1 MFVFFLIVLV
11 ITVLLYF
18 LSRKKYN
25 DYIEP
30 LDGREYRLKNIMS
43 IGFIILDKF
52 KYGYGTKYDR
62 NLQTKIVELKGHK
75 YSLYYLQVH
84 WANKIT
90 FIFVM
95 VLFLSL
101 LGAAVGSFDPA
112 YIVFGVIVVGA
123 VAYFMDN
130 ELNEKINKRRL
141 SIQLDF
147 PDFLNKLVLLVNAGM
162 TVPMAWEKIVT
173 DNKKQTVLYN
183 ELATV
188 LADVRGGKSET
199 SAYEDFARRCRIP
212 EITKF
217 ISVILQNAKKG
228 NTELVSILRLQA
240 SECWEMRKHAAKRL
254 GEEASAKILFPMML
268 MFFAVILIVAT
279 PAVLAMRGI

>member
-1 MFVFFLIVLV
+1 MIVFFLAVLAV
-11 ITVLLYF
+11 TVLLYF
-18 LSRKKYN
+18 LSMNKYN

-30 LDGREYRLKNIMS
+30 LDSREYRLKGIMS
-43 IGFIILDKF
+43 IGFFILDKF

-62 NLQTKIVELKGHK
+62 NLQTKIAELRGHK

-90 FIFVM
+90 TILIM
-95 VLFLSL
+95 TLFLSF
-101 LGAAVGSFDPA
+101 LGIAVGSVDPV
-112 YIVFGVIVVGA
+112 YIVFGVIVLGA
-123 VAYFMDN
+123 IAYFTDN
-130 ELNEKINKRRL
+130 EINEKLNKRRL

-162 TVPMAWEKIVT
+162 TVPMAWEKIIT
-173 DNKKQTVLYN
+173 ENKKQTVLYN

-188 LADVRGGKSET
+188 LADIRGGKSET
-199 SAYEDFARRCRIP
+199 SAYEEFARRCRTP

-217 ISVILQNAKKG
+217 ISAVLQNAKRG

-240 SECWEMRKHAAKRL
+240 SECWQMRKHAAKRL
-254 GEEASAKILFPMML
+254 GEEASTKILFPMML
-268 MFFAVILIVAT
+268 MFFAVLLIVAT